1 MFTYK
6 IGKKLYNTLLD
17 IQDEESI
24 NNIEREILMMMGI
37 FTLCTITTIT
47 FILDVILS
55 PLELIVFLILIKV
68 IRRKK

>member
-17 IQDEESI
+17 IQDEETI

-68 IRRKK
+68 IRRQK

>member
-55 PLELIVFLILIKV
+55 PLELITFLILIKV

>member
-55 PLELIVFLILIKV
+55 PLELIAFLILIKV